1 MARLSLPGRAS
12 VETPRRATGYTEFRR
27 AHACLQNL
35 KLRAAGLTDI
45 GRRPTNEDVVL
56 VRSDLGLYAVADG
69 AGGHRSGEVAS
80 ALAARSL
87 SNYFG
92 ATVKQTHAQPEFDRF
107 GIPQGAR
114 RLSSAI
120 LKANQDVIEVAR
132 GSSLHKGMGATVV
145 AACFSPR
152 SGLMHVGHAGDSRC
166 YRMRS
171 GHLELLTQDHSLL
184 TDVLEQRPDLDDTV
198 LARLPKNIVTRALG
212 LDPKLRI
219 SLRSYPVVGGDRYLL
234 CSDGLSGPVEAPAI
248 AAALQEATSLEAI
261 CKKLVELAKHSTGND
276 NIAALVIECTEGPDA
291 DSVPPPPAGVLRM
304 AREADA
310 RADPE
315 LLILGIEELDSFD
328 SSSASDDLIHAL
340 EALLGKKPGA

>member
-1 MARLSLPGRAS
+1 MPQKLA
-12 VETPRRATGYTEFRR
+12 
-27 AHACLQNL
+27 
-35 KLRAAGLTDI
+35 LRAAGLTDI

-87 SNYFG
+87 ENFFG
-92 ATVKQTHAQPEFDRF
+92 ATIKKTHEQPEFDRF
-107 GIPQGAR
+107 GIPSGAR
-114 RLSSAI
+114 RLSAAI
-120 LKANQDVIEVAR
+120 LKANRDVLEAAK
-132 GSSLHKGMGATVV
+132 SHSAHKGMGATVV

-166 YRMRS
+166 YRVRA

-198 LARLPKNIVTRALG
+198 LERLPKSVVTRALG

-219 SLRSYPVVGGDRYLL
+219 SLRSYPVIAGDRYLL
-234 CSDGLSGPVEAPAI
+234 CSDGLSGPVPATDILEAMNGK
-248 AAALQEATSLEAI
+248 TSLEDIVA
-261 CKKLVELAKHSTGND
+261 KLIALAKNSTGND
-276 NIAALVIECTEGPDA
+276 NIAALVIECTDGPA
-291 DSVPPPPAGVLRM
+291 AESVPPPPPGAM
-304 AREADA
+304 AREVDA

-315 LLILGIEELDSFD
+315 LLILGIEDLESLDA
-328 SSSASDDLIHAL
+328 SSASDDLLRAIEGLAV
-340 EALLGKKPGA
+340 KKS

>member
-1 MARLSLPGRAS
+1 MASD
-12 VETPRRATGYTEFRR
+12 
-27 AHACLQNL
+27 L

-87 SNYFG
+87 GNYFG
-92 ATVKQTHAQPEFDRF
+92 ATIKQTHETPEFDRF

-120 LKANQDVIEVAR
+120 LKANRDVIEVAR
-132 GSSLHKGMGATVV
+132 GSALHKGMGATIV

-166 YRMRS
+166 YRLRA

-184 TDVLEQRPDLDDTV
+184 TDVLEQRPDLDDIV
-198 LARLPKNIVTRALG
+198 LARLPKNVVTRALG
-212 LDPKLRI
+212 LEPKLRI
-219 SLRSYPVVGGDRYLL
+219 SLRSHAVVGGDRYLL
-234 CSDGLSGPVEAPAI
+234 CSDGLSGPVEPTAI
-248 AAALQEATSLEAI
+248 AAALQQGSSPEAI
-261 CKKLVELAKHSTGND
+261 CKTLIELGLASTGND
-276 NIAALVIECTEGPDA
+276 NIAALVIECTEGPA
-291 DSVPPPPAGVLRM
+291 SDSVPPPPAGVLRM

-310 RADPE
+310 QADPE
-315 LLILGIEELDSFD
+315 LLILGIEELDSFEA
-328 SSSASDDLIHAL
+328 SSASDDLIHAL
-340 EALLGKKPGA
+340 EELLGKKPRA

>member
-1 MARLSLPGRAS
+1 MPQKLA
-12 VETPRRATGYTEFRR
+12 
-27 AHACLQNL
+27 
-35 KLRAAGLTDI
+35 LRAAGLTDI

-87 SNYFG
+87 ENFFG
-92 ATVKQTHAQPEFDRF
+92 ATIKKTHEQPEFDRF
-107 GIPQGAR
+107 GIPSGAR
-114 RLSSAI
+114 RLSAAI
-120 LKANQDVIEVAR
+120 LKANRDVLEAAK
-132 GSSLHKGMGATVV
+132 SHSAHKGMGATVV

-166 YRMRS
+166 YRVRG

-198 LARLPKNIVTRALG
+198 LERLPKSVVTRALG

-219 SLRSYPVVGGDRYLL
+219 SLRSYPVIAGDRYLL
-234 CSDGLSGPVEAPAI
+234 CSDGLSGPVPATDILEAMNGK
-248 AAALQEATSLEAI
+248 TSLEDIVA
-261 CKKLVELAKHSTGND
+261 KLILLAKNSTGND
-276 NIAALVIECTEGPDA
+276 NIAALVIECTDGPA
-291 DSVPPPPAGVLRM
+291 AESVPPPPPGVM
-304 AREADA
+304 AREVDA

-315 LLILGIEELDSFD
+315 LLILGIEDLESLDA
-328 SSSASDDLIHAL
+328 SSASDDLLRAIEGLAV
-340 EALLGKKPGA
+340 KKS